1 MSREEPVEAVQLE
14 RNDRVAL
21 LRLNR
26 PKNLNA
32 LSQDI
37 KDGLARHVPALIE
50 DESVGCI
57 VLTGTEGAFCAGGD
71 IANMTDRN
79 APSVRD
85 RLKAS
90 HRWVRLLLE
99 GETPVVAAVNG
110 AAAGAGF
117 SLAMLCDVVL
127 VSESAYFK
135 PGFPGIGAVPDLG
148 LAMTLPRAVGMARAR
163 ELLLTNRR
171 VDAAEAVA
179 IGIASR
185 SCAPDALLGE
195 AMAVAAQ
202 IAAGPRPYPALTKLL
217 LNEAY
222 GSVDRFLFEESLA
235 QAVAFGSTD
244 FAEGVDAFLSKRRP
258 QFGR

>member
-1 MSREEPVEAVQLE
+1 MEAVQLE
-14 RNDRVAL
+14 RKNHVAL

-32 LSQDI
+32 LGPEI
-37 KDGLARHVPALIE
+37 KEGLARHVPNLMG
-50 DESVGCI
+50 DESVRCI
-57 VLTGTEGAFCAGGD
+57 VITGTEGAFCAGGD
-71 IANMTDRN
+71 IANMSDRG

-90 HRWVRLLLE
+90 HLWNRHLLS

-110 AAAGAGF
+110 VAAGAGF
-117 SLAMLCDVVL
+117 SLAMLCDVML
-127 VSESAYFK
+127 VSNSAYFK
-135 PGFPGIGAVPDLG
+135 PGFPAIGAVPDLA
-148 LAMTLPRAVGMARAR
+148 LALTLPRAVGMARAR

-179 IGIASR
+179 IGIAAR
-185 SCAPDALLGE
+185 SCSPETLLDE
-195 AMAVAAQ
+195 AMKVAEQ
-202 IAAGPRPYPALTKLL
+202 IAAGPRPSLALTKLL

-222 GSVDRFLFEESLA
+222 GSIDRFLLEESMA
-235 QAVAFGSTD
+235 QAVAFGSAD
-244 FAEGVDAFLSKRRP
+244 FAEGVDAFLTKRQA